1 MAVGSSAGGELGT
14 EHANARI
21 GIASDHGG
29 YELKT
34 FLMELMRKNGYE
46 VIDFGDHVPRSD
58 DDYPDFIIPL
68 ARAVACGQVQRGI
81 SICGSGIGSAIV
93 ANKIAGV
100 RASVIH
106 DCFSAH
112 QGVEDDHV
120 NMICLGGLVIG
131 HALAWQVIRSYLAA
145 QFNQSER
152 HCRRL
157 AKVAELE
164 LKAQSWLPC
173 ADRKAGIWTKRPAIA
188 AE

>member
-1 MAVGSSAGGELGT
+1 MIVGSSVEDEKRT
-14 EHANARI
+14 EYVNSRI
-21 GIASDHGG
+21 GIASDHAG

-34 FLMELMRKNGYE
+34 SLIELMRKNGYE
-46 VIDFGDHVPRSD
+46 VIDFGDQYPRND
-58 DDYPDFIIPL
+58 DDYPDFVIPL
-68 ARAVACGQVQRGI
+68 ARAVASGGVQRGI

-93 ANKIAGV
+93 ANKIAGL

-131 HALAWQVIRSYLAA
+131 HALAWQVVKTYLTAH
-145 QFNQSER
+145 FNGSER

-164 LKAQSWLPC
+164 MKPKS
-173 ADRKAGIWTKRPAIA
+173 
-188 AE
+188 